1 MTILA
6 VYREPFSFAPEVRR
20 LPVGATLA
28 EMRRRM
34 PGLPEEF
41 DQRGVICINGTPV
54 PSAVWG
60 LVRPKPEAVTEI
72 TFHFPPRGGGGEGG
86 KNIFA
91 IIASIALTV
100 ATGFIAGG
108 GLMTSGGLFTAG
120 SASALML
127 AAGVS
132 LAGSLLLSALI
143 PPPTVAQS
151 KGPKQDRD
159 PGAASAQG
167 NVLSPNAAVP
177 RVVGER
183 KVFPPLAMEP
193 LTYFDGPDEV
203 VEAAYVLAGP
213 HRIRDIRVGAAPIVG
228 MSGIEHEVR
237 EGWLGDPL
245 IDILRRHARSEILQ
259 SELRGH
265 VVDSED
271 GRTLESI
278 GGDMTTSLPL
288 RQVLATRQSP
298 DEHQIQITMPQG
310 LNDTAEVENPPR
322 LRIPIRLRIRMIGAA
337 DWINLPELH
346 FQAARLGQIRATLR
360 LVWGEGYQAPAAA
373 SDEGWAEARAHSP
386 GQTDSPEAAAWNAH
400 PYFSGDGG
408 DEWMDANNLSTTRVL
423 GISMD
428 RYTATVWLDPA
439 IFPPGRYE
447 IEAIRG
453 CAFKRGDY
461 NPNGY
466 TYDGSIWDFFG
477 VRGVPGQI
485 AMSRDKIVDT
495 LYIMRSVSMWN
506 EPPLPSRDLAVVA
519 IRARNRAVDSLSCVA
534 GGWVRDLGPS
544 GDWDQWTVTD
554 NPAPHLRDIFT
565 GLENLDPVPLD
576 IIDDDAL
583 REWRQHCIDQ
593 GYSCNALIED
603 LTVDDAARIVASC
616 GYGKPYAS
624 DVWGVIWDRDRTAE
638 APMQVFTPRN
648 MSGFQWTKGFARVPD
663 GFRVN
668 FPDAS
673 RDYDQHQIS
682 VFRPGSSD
690 DSGRMEQINYEGIIH
705 EADAIRH
712 AEYDQMQAQ
721 LRSTFYSWDCA
732 AESILCRR
740 GDLIGIQHDMLSAH
754 AGSARIT
761 GFETDVNGDIT
772 SLWLDSVVPIEDN
785 PFMDES
791 PDLAAEEDLSLLGL
805 RSGVAIS
812 RAGGVTVHSVAGGD
826 GLRLE
831 FSPAIP
837 AAGVSEGAL
846 VVAGPIGREYL
857 RLIVFGVAPKPDF
870 EATITAVDEAPQLWN

>member
-1 MTILA
+1 MTLLA
-6 VYREPFSFAPEVRR
+6 VYRDAFSFAPEVRR
-20 LPVGATLA
+20 LPVGITLA
-28 EMRRRM
+28 AMRRQM
-34 PGLPEEF
+34 PGLPADF
-41 DQRGVICINGTPV
+41 DAHGVICIDGVPV
-54 PSAVWG
+54 PSGVWG
-60 LVRPKPEAVTEI
+60 LVRPKPEAITEI
-72 TFHFPPRGGGGEGG
+72 TFHFPPRGGGGDGG
-86 KNIFA
+86 KNVFA

-100 ATGFIAGG
+100 ATGFIAAGHFA
-108 GLMTSGGLFTAG
+108 TAGGLFAAG
-120 SASALML
+120 SVSALML

-143 PPPTVAQS
+143 PPPTIGET

-159 PGAASAQG
+159 PGAASARG
-167 NVLSPNAAVP
+167 NVLSPNAPIP

-213 HRIRDIRVGAAPIVG
+213 HRIRDIRVGAAPIEGVA
-228 MSGIEHEVR
+228 GIEHEVR

-245 IDILRRHARSEILQ
+245 IDILRRQARTEALQ

-278 GGDMTTSLPL
+278 AGDLLTSFP
-288 RQVLATRQSP
+288 QPITVATRQSP
-298 DEHQIQITMPQG
+298 DEHQIQIALPQG
-310 LNDTAEVENPPR
+310 LSDTEDPENPPR
-322 LRIPIRLRIRMIGAA
+322 LRIPLRIRIRQVDAA
-337 DWINLPELH
+337 SWINLPELH
-346 FQAARLGQIRATLR
+346 FQASRLGQIRATLR
-360 LVWGEGYQAPAAA
+360 LIWGDGYQAPAAA
-373 SDEGWAEARAHSP
+373 GDEGWVEARRLSP
-386 GQTDSPEAAAWNAH
+386 GQTQSPASEPWTAD
-400 PYFSGDGG
+400 PYFDGG
-408 DEWMDANNLSTTRVL
+408 SGSDWMDAGNLGGTRL
-423 GISMD
+423 RNISMD
-428 RYTATVWLDPA
+428 RYTAAIWLDPLT
-439 IFPPGRYE
+439 FPRGRYE
-447 IEAIRG
+447 IEIIRG
-453 CAFKRGDY
+453 CTFKRADY
-461 NPNGY
+461 SPSAY
-466 TYDGSIWDFFG
+466 TYDGSVWDFFG

-495 LYIMRSVSMWN
+495 LYLMRSVSLWA
-506 EPPLPSRDLAVVA
+506 EPPLPSRDLAVLA
-519 IRARNRAVDSLSCVA
+519 IRARNRAVDSLSCIA
-534 GGWVRDLGPS
+534 GGWVRDLGAS
-544 GDWDQWTVTD
+544 GDWDHWTITD

-576 IIDDDAL
+576 ILDDVGLAA
-583 REWRQHCIDQ
+583 WRQHCIDQ

-603 LTVDDAARIVASC
+603 QTVDDAARIVASC
-616 GYGKPYAS
+616 GYGKPYTS
-624 DVWGVIWDRDRTAE
+624 DVWGVIWDRDRQSE
-638 APMQVFTPRN
+638 APMQIFTPRN

-690 DSGRMEQINYEGIIH
+690 DSGRMEQINYEGIVH

-740 GDLIGIQHDMLSAH
+740 GDLIGVQHDMLSAH

-761 GFETDVNGDIT
+761 GIETDTQGNIT
-772 SLWLDSVVPIEDN
+772 ALQLDSPVPIEAH
-785 PFMDES
+785 PFMDEV
-791 PDLAAEEDLSLLGL
+791 PDLSAEANLALLGL
-805 RSGVAIS
+805 QSGAAIS
-812 RAGGVTVHSVAGGD
+812 RAAAVTVHPVAASD
-826 GLRLE
+826 GLWLT

-837 AAGVSEGAL
+837 PTGIAEGAL
-846 VVAGPIGREYL
+846 VVTGPIGREYL

-870 EATITAVDEAPQLWN
+870 EATITAVDEAPQLWI